1 VLQPSKLIE
10 EHSDFTKTASQIYC
24 LSNQNVAE
32 EDGIVVLIYNELE
45 FIGMSVL
52 LIMSP
57 PILPFIF
64 CWVVN

>member
-1 VLQPSKLIE
+1 MQLPVLQPRKLIK

-45 FIGMSVL
+45 IIGRYEL
-52 LIMSP
+52 L
-57 PILPFIF
+57 LP
-64 CWVVN
+64 V